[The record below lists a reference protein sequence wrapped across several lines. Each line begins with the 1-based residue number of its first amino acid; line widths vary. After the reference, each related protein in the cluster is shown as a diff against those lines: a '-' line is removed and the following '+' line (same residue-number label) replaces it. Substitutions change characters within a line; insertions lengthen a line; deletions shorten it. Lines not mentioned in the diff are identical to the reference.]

1 MNSVVHTASVNCRH
15 YVFWFED
22 NVWRKSKAFDT
33 HNEANLAA
41 QAKCNELHARL
52 RLK

>member
-1 MNSVVHTASVNCRH
+1 MNIVVNITSINRRH

-41 QAKCNELHARL
+41 QAKCNELRARL
-52 RLK
+52 RPK